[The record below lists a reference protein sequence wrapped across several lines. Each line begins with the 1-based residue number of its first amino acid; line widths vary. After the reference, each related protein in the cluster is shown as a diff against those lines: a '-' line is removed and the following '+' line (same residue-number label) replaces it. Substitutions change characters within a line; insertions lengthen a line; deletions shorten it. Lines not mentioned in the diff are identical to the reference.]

1 MPVAEPLAVPD
12 TDREQLRSWVRSRS
26 MPSDLVMRARI
37 VLLAAEGV
45 PNAEIGRRL
54 GVSRQAVVAWRGR

>member
-1 MPVAEPLAVPD
+1 
-12 TDREQLRSWVRSRS
+12 